1 MTIGYLLV
9 AAILFSCILAD
20 RFSGKFGMPALIL
33 FMAVGMIFGSDGIFK
48 IQFNNYDFAEKVC
61 SAALIFIMFYGGFNT
76 KWKTAKSVAARAI
89 LLSTAGVLV
98 TAGLTAV
105 FCHFVLHFNFVESF
119 LIGAVLSS
127 TDAASVF
134 SILRGKNLNLKDGT
148 APLLE
153 IESGSN
159 DPMSY
164 LLTVIGISML
174 GVQEMGSI
182 TWMIFSQIVFGILVG
197 ILTAVLGIFL
207 MTKVRFVPEGQETI
221 FVIAIVIFAFGF
233 AELIGGNSYLSVYL
247 LGILLGNSPVRHKDV
262 MIPFFDGVTGLAQIM
277 IFFLLGLLAF
287 PHKMPVI
294 LPAAILIALFL
305 TFIARPIAV
314 FGILLPFRCSIRQC
328 TLVSWS
334 GLRGAASIVFAIMV
348 IASGGDISFDLFH
361 IVFTV
366 ALLSVAFQGTL
377 IPALAKKLDMVDDS
391 ADVKKTFNDY
401 QEESAMTLMRMYIPK
416 GHNWENRRIR
426 EVGIPTG
433 ALALMIKRDGDTM
446 IPNGDTKILAEDSV
460 ILSIPAYESKENEN
474 LEEVII
480 DKDHDWCN
488 CSIQELNLPQ
498 NQLIALIKREEENVI
513 PSGGTVIQ
521 EGDIVVLYK

>member
-33 FMAVGMIFGSDGIFK
+33 FMAVGMIFGSDGLFK
-48 IQFNNYDFAEKVC
+48 IQFNDYEIAERVC
-61 SAALIFIMFYGGFNT
+61 TASLAFIMFYGGFNT
-76 KWKTAKSVAARAI
+76 KWKTAKSVAVRAI
-89 LLSTAGVLV
+89 LLSTIGVFV

-105 FCHFVLHFNFVESF
+105 FCHFVLHFTFVESF

-134 SILRGKNLNLKDGT
+134 SILRGKNLNLRDGT

-174 GVQEMGSI
+174 GVGEHGSI
-182 TWMIFSQIVFGILVG
+182 GFMIFSELVFGILIGLAVAFMG
-197 ILTAVLGIFL
+197 VFLLTKTN
-207 MTKVRFVPEGQETI
+207 MVPDGLETI
-221 FVIAIVIFAFGF
+221 FMIAIVVFAFGF
-233 AELIGGNSYLSVYL
+233 AELVGGNAYLSVYL
-247 LGILLGNSPVRHKDV
+247 LGIMIGNSPVHNKNI
-262 MIPFFDGVTGLAQIM
+262 MIPFFDGVTGLAQIL

-287 PHKMPVI
+287 PHKMPPI
-294 LPAAILIALFL
+294 LFPALLIALFL
-305 TFIARPIAV
+305 TFVARPIAV
-314 FGILLPFRCSIRQC
+314 FGILLPFRCSVRQC
-328 TLVSWS
+328 ILVSWS
-334 GLRGAASIVFAIMV
+334 GLRGAASIVFSIMV

-361 IVFTV
+361 IVFMV

-377 IPALAKKLDMVDDS
+377 IPKVAEKLDMVDNS

-401 QEESAMTLMRMYIPK
+401 QEESSMTLMRMYIPK

-426 EVGIPTG
+426 EVSIPTG

-446 IPNGDTKILAEDSV
+446 IPNGDTRIHAEDSI
-460 ILSIPAYESKENEN
+460 ILSVPAYESKENEN
-474 LEEVII
+474 LEEVLI
-480 DKDHDWCN
+480 DKNHSWCN
-488 CSIQELNLPQ
+488 RSIQELNLPQ
-498 NQLIALIKREEENVI
+498 NQLIALIKRSEENVI
-513 PSGGTVIQ
+513 PSGGTRIH
-521 EGDIVVLYK
+521 EGDIVVLYR

>member
-89 LLSTAGVLV
+89 LLSTAGVVV

-182 TWMIFSQIVFGILVG
+182 TWMVFSQIVFGILVG

-287 PHKMPVI
+287 PHKMPAI

-314 FGILLPFRCSIRQC
+314 FGIL
-328 TLVSWS
+328 
-334 GLRGAASIVFAIMV
+334 
-348 IASGGDISFDLFH
+348 
-361 IVFTV
+361 
-366 ALLSVAFQGTL
+366 
-377 IPALAKKLDMVDDS
+377 
-391 ADVKKTFNDY
+391 
-401 QEESAMTLMRMYIPK
+401 
-416 GHNWENRRIR
+416 
-426 EVGIPTG
+426 
-433 ALALMIKRDGDTM
+433 
-446 IPNGDTKILAEDSV
+446 
-460 ILSIPAYESKENEN
+460 
-474 LEEVII
+474 
-480 DKDHDWCN
+480 
-488 CSIQELNLPQ
+488 
-498 NQLIALIKREEENVI
+498 
-513 PSGGTVIQ
+513 
-521 EGDIVVLYK
+521 

>member
-1 MTIGYLLV
+1 MTIGYLLI
-9 AAILFSCILAD
+9 AAILFSCILAE

-48 IQFNNYDFAEKVC
+48 VQFNNYNFAEKVC

-89 LLSTAGVLV
+89 LLSTAGVV
-98 TAGLTAV
+98 ITAGLTAV
-105 FCHFVLHFNFVESF
+105 FCYYVLHFSVVESF

-134 SILRGKNLNLKDGT
+134 SILRGKNLNLRDGT

-174 GVQEMGSI
+174 GAEEMGSVS
-182 TWMIFSQIVFGILVG
+182 WMVFSQIVFGVLVG
-197 ILTAVLGIFL
+197 IFTALLGIFL
-207 MTKVRFVPEGQETI
+207 MTKVRFVPDGQETI

-262 MIPFFDGVTGLAQIM
+262 MIPFFDGVTGLAQIL

-287 PHKMPVI
+287 PHKMPAI

-305 TFIARPIAV
+305 TFVARPIAV
-314 FGILLPFRCSIRQC
+314 FGILAPFRCSLRQC
-328 TLVSWS
+328 VLVSWS
-334 GLRGAASIVFAIMV
+334 GLRGAASIVFSIMV
-348 IASGGDISFDLFH
+348 IASGGDISLDLFH

-377 IPALAKKLDMVDDS
+377 IPALAKRLDMVDDS

-416 GHNWENRRIR
+416 GHNWENQRICD
-426 EVGIPTG
+426 VGIPTG
-433 ALALMIKRDGDTM
+433 ALALMIKREGNTM
-446 IPNGDTKILAEDSV
+446 IPNGDTKILAEDSI
-460 ILSIPAYESKENEN
+460 ILSVPSYESKENEN
-474 LEEVII
+474 LEEVMI
-480 DKDHDWCN
+480 DREHSWCN
-488 CSIQELNLPQ
+488 HSIQELNLPQ

-513 PSGGTVIQ
+513 PSGGTVIK
-521 EGDIVVLYK
+521 EGDIVVLYQ